1 MFSRKLYYPSF
12 QKTVNFELWDT
23 CGQEK
28 YRSLTQL
35 FYKDSLIA
43 IIVYDI
49 TNKKSYKEALNYWY
63 QQVQDKGMK
72 DILIVLCGNK
82 SDLDK
87 DKTVTEEEAKEWANI
102 RHIKY
107 FLVNA
112 KDRNLLTDMFTQVG
126 EAVIKLIE
134 QNGNQVSE
142 DDCDEKEK
150 RSVSMVSQ
158 KSNVRHN
165 SFKSEWSYGGRKSI
179 KLQQNKTRR
188 KTTYHNNSK
197 EIVGS
202 SCC

>member
-72 DILIVLCGNK
+72 DILIILCGNK
-82 SDLDK
+82 SDLNK
-87 DKTVTEEEAKEWANI
+87 DKIVTEEEAKEWANI

-107 FLVNA
+107 CLVNA
-112 KDRNLLTDMFTQVG
+112 KDRNMLTDMFTQVG
-126 EAVIKLIE
+126 ETVIKLIE

-142 DDCDEKEK
+142 DDCNEKEK

-188 KTTYHNNSK
+188 KTTYHNSK
-197 EIVGS
+197 EIVSS

>member
-1 MFSRKLYYPSF
+1 MS
-12 QKTVNFELWDT
+12 
-23 CGQEK
+23 
-28 YRSLTQL
+28 
-35 FYKDSLIA
+35 A
-43 IIVYDI
+43 
-49 TNKKSYKEALNYWY
+49 A
-63 QQVQDKGMK
+63 
-72 DILIVLCGNK
+72 
-82 SDLDK
+82 
-87 DKTVTEEEAKEWANI
+87 
-102 RHIKY
+102 IKY

-142 DDCDEKEK
+142 DDCNKKEK

-165 SFKSEWSYGGRKSI
+165 SFKSEWSYGSRKSI

-188 KTTYHNNSK
+188 KTTYHSK
-197 EIVGS
+197 KIVSS